1 MILSKGIVE
10 TYGHKLSEPIIL
22 SNIVLNYGVN
32 ITFVYDL
39 MIVLCFPLV
48 SETGNMK
55 AYKDKK
61 KHVACQEFIYRVQ
74 IAYKNWMKQYE

>member
-1 MILSKGIVE
+1 
-10 TYGHKLSEPIIL
+10 
-22 SNIVLNYGVN
+22 
-32 ITFVYDL
+32 

-48 SETGNMK
+48 SETGNMN

-74 IAYKNWMKQYE
+74 IAYKNWGKQFEELQEMYNKIMWVSRSILWYFIICL